1 MLYYDKID
9 ISEGVDLNMTI
20 ASKDCDICN
29 YWYFL
34 DKGFKFQPY
43 VCNGCQD
50 LLKMSINVKDFAVF
64 NIRGVDYCCNIYG
77 ISKCDAINILH
88 NADSN
93 EKGEYYK
100 NKKMC

>member
-1 MLYYDKID
+1 MD
-9 ISEGVDLNMTI
+9 
-20 ASKDCDICN
+20 A
-29 YWYFL
+29 
-34 DKGFKFQPY
+34 
-43 VCNGCQD
+43 
-50 LLKMSINVKDFAVF
+50 INVKDFAVF